1 MELTRQFSTGLE
13 SKSKQETQLHTSQG
27 NQSFSTP
34 RKRREQTLTLL
45 RHTQRFKTLFF
56 QKSTQESGLCF
67 FLAVSCARATRCPQD
82 TSELLG
88 AGTGAM
94 QKTPAQR
101 ILLPGPLLCEI
112 ASSPERK
119 KFCSWV
125 RLKRSGQLED
135 DFTRFGCLPL
145 QIRTV
150 ASASKL
156 LQEVAGAPKTPT
168 CNWDS
173 CTHGR
178 KLPAEKALSGNKK
191 RSWGKEEEGMQT
203 PSLWKEINHQRG
215 IQHKQR
221 MTE

>member
-1 MELTRQFSTGLE
+1 MAPRLSFLSSDAVSHGESNSFHSSPSKTSRAAAGSWDCLSSTC
-13 SKSKQETQLHTSQG
+13 LHTKTISEAA
-27 NQSFSTP
+27 P
-34 RKRREQTLTLL
+34 RVTYHSPIIACFRDSRL
-45 RHTQRFKTLFF
+45 FFF

-67 FLAVSCARATRCPQD
+67 FLAGSCARATRCPQD
-82 TSELLG
+82 TSKLLG

-94 QKTPAQR
+94 QPTPAQR

-125 RLKRSGQLED
+125 HLKRSGQLED

-145 QIRTV
+145 QIRAV
-150 ASASKL
+150 ASATKL

-173 CTHGR
+173 CTQSRRLR
-178 KLPAEKALSGNKK
+178 KP
-191 RSWGKEEEGMQT
+191 
-203 PSLWKEINHQRG
+203 
-215 IQHKQR
+215 
-221 MTE
+221 